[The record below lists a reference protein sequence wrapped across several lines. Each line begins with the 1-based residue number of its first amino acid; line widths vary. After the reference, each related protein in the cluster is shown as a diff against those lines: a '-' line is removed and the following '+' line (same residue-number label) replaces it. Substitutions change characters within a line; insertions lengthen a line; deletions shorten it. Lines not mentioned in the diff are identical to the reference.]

1 MKWISR
7 IMFIILLIIND
18 MNDRNE
24 WLLILLN

>member
-24 WLLILLN
+24 WLLIRLN